1 MTAAQLVK
9 ELSLIPHPEGG
20 FYKETYRSSIKIDSQ
35 CLPKDFRSERD
46 MATGIY
52 FLLEKGN
59 FSAFH
64 KIKSDETWHFYY
76 GDTLEVIEIN
86 DAGHLIITAVGSNL
100 TEGSTFQY
108 TVKANHWFGSRVKNN
123 GKMSLVGCTVY
134 PGFDFN
140 DFEMGKRDE
149 LIELFPQHAEIIK
162 ELTRF

>member
-1 MTAAQLVK
+1 MTAEQLVK

-20 FYKETYRSSIKIDSQ
+20 FYKETYRSPIKIDSR
-35 CLPKDFRSERD
+35 CLPKNFRGDRN

-86 DAGHLIITAVGSNL
+86 DAGKLIITSVGSNL
-100 TEGSTFQY
+100 TEGATFQY